1 MQITLS
7 DGEDYPIL
15 EKIIFY
21 SVAFMPS
28 DTDFTNSLQAFHF
41 TATEA
46 GLIKHKETNILDD
59 MNGKY

>member
-21 SVAFMPS
+21 SVCLP
-28 DTDFTNSLQAFHF
+28 T
-41 TATEA
+41 
-46 GLIKHKETNILDD
+46 LISQILSGISFYRYGCWV
-59 MNGKY
+59 NKA

>member
-28 DTDFTNSLQAFHF
+28 DTDFTNSFRHF
-41 TATEA
+41 
-46 GLIKHKETNILDD
+46 ILPLRKL
-59 MNGKY
+59 GE